1 MRYVI
6 RLFFIACLLP
16 LTCISQTK
24 DNCNSK
30 VEVIYNEI
38 IQSIGNKSPVKPT
51 LNITESKRM
60 AAYISRGEIS
70 IAQKTI
76 DLFCHEENF
85 ESKIAYILSHEV
97 AHHYLR
103 HDWMKNSG
111 LLYNSEIKN
120 FVRSNN
126 DSIQRKIAE
135 TEADAF
141 AGFFSL
147 KAGYKSLN
155 YAEEVLT
162 RLYKEY
168 DIPKVIPGY
177 PSLSERIEIINSNIE
192 KAENLSK
199 IFEVGN
205 LALVCGKLD
214 IAKNAFKDILNDDFN
229 SREIYN
235 NLGVTYLLFAIE
247 NLSEELS
254 KFSYPVFIDQ
264 VTRADL
270 SKTRSTDFNEPLE
283 LLKMANENFSLAI
296 EIDND
301 YDDPKFNIL
310 ISELIS
316 GKVNGVLSKKFI
328 SKVEVL
334 DLNENKKNDLKI
346 LYYLFRDKKKKASR
360 IIDEATIISRFNY
373 DQSFEEEISN
383 SDKLKLP
390 VYKAIDL
397 NTIRFRGLNKKE
409 SKKYKTSRSRNSIW
423 INKKDDYQ
431 LIEIN
436 KKQYFAE
443 ISDADFLKQIDSF
456 LTDKK
461 TSADKKIVVS
471 DFIYEIYF
479 SGDLVVKKSLK
490 NQLVSVIYPFK

>member
-1 MRYVI
+1 
-6 RLFFIACLLP
+6 
-16 LTCISQTK
+16 
-24 DNCNSK
+24 
-30 VEVIYNEI
+30 
-38 IQSIGNKSPVKPT
+38 
-51 LNITESKRM
+51 
-60 AAYISRGEIS
+60 
-70 IAQKTI
+70 
-76 DLFCHEENF
+76 
-85 ESKIAYILSHEV
+85 
-97 AHHYLR
+97 
-103 HDWMKNSG
+103 
-111 LLYNSEIKN
+111 
-120 FVRSNN
+120 
-126 DSIQRKIAE
+126 
-135 TEADAF
+135 
-141 AGFFSL
+141 
-147 KAGYKSLN
+147 
-155 YAEEVLT
+155 
-162 RLYKEY
+162 
-168 DIPKVIPGY
+168 
-177 PSLSERIEIINSNIE
+177 
-192 KAENLSK
+192 
-199 IFEVGN
+199 
-205 LALVCGKLD
+205 
-214 IAKNAFKDILNDDFN
+214 
-229 SREIYN
+229 
-235 NLGVTYLLFAIE
+235 
-247 NLSEELS
+247 
-254 KFSYPVFIDQ
+254 
-264 VTRADL
+264 
-270 SKTRSTDFNEPLE
+270 
-283 LLKMANENFSLAI
+283 MANENFSLAI

-390 VYKAIDL
+390 VYKGIDL

-423 INKKDDYQ
+423 INKTDDYQ